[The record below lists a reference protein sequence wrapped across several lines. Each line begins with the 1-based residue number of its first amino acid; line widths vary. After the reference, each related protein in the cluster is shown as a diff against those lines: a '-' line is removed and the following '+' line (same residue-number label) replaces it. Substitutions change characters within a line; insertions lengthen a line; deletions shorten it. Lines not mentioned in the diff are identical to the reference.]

1 MLSVGVDVGGTKC
14 LAIGLSENGE
24 RVGASVAP
32 TASGLGIVDQLADVM
47 HQFPGA
53 DSLGIGM
60 PGIVGKSGTVH
71 LAPHL
76 PEIRN
81 LPLQQ
86 LLEDRLSLPVFI
98 DNDATCAAIA
108 EWRVGAARGLSDVL
122 VVTIG
127 TGIGG
132 GIIAGGRVVRG
143 AHGFAGEIGH
153 HIIVSGGEPCPCGR
167 SGCWEQYA
175 SGNALRRIA
184 HGVSGEEIISRV
196 AAGDGE
202 SMGFLNES
210 AHWIALGLFNL
221 INTLDPECVV
231 LGGGLGSSPSLLPLV
246 DAALDA
252 MMPSSVHRPRPKLCP
267 AQLGHEAG
275 AIGAAYLGRVD

>member
-1 MLSVGVDVGGTKC
+1 MLSVGIDVGGTKC
-14 LAIGLSENGE
+14 LAVGLSDKGE
-24 RVGASVAP
+24 RVGTSVEP
-32 TASGLGIVDQLADVM
+32 TASGLGIVDQLVEVM
-47 HQFPGA
+47 RHFPGA
-53 DSLGIGM
+53 TSLGIGM
-60 PGIVGKSGTVH
+60 PGIVGKDGTVH

-76 PEIRN
+76 PEVRN
-81 LPLQQ
+81 LPLQH

-108 EWRVGAARGLSDVL
+108 EWRVGVARGLNDVL

-153 HIIVSGGEPCPCGR
+153 HVVVSGGEHCPCGR

-175 SGNALRRIA
+175 SGNALRRMA
-184 HGVSGEEIISRV
+184 SGVPGEEVISRV
-196 AAGDGE
+196 SEGDAE
-202 SMGFLNES
+202 SLRILRES

-231 LGGGLGSSPSLLPLV
+231 LGGGLGSSPVLLPLV
-246 DAALDA
+246 DTALDA
-252 MMPSSVHRPRPKLCP
+252 MMPSSLHRSRPRLCA

-275 AIGAAYLGRVD
+275 AIGAAYLGRGD